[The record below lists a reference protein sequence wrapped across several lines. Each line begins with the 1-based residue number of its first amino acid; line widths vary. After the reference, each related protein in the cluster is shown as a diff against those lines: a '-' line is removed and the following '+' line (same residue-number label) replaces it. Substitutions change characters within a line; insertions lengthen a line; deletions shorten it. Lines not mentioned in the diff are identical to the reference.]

1 MKILIIIPTYNEREN
16 IKKLIP
22 AIKKVSRA
30 YHILI
35 VDDNST
41 DGTGLEV
48 KRFIRK
54 DKTIKLISR
63 SKKSGLGTAYVNGF
77 KYALKE
83 KYDLIFEMDADFSHD
98 PKYIPDFL
106 REIKNYDLV
115 IGSRYLNGVSVVNWP
130 ISRLILSQF
139 ANFYA
144 RFITGLPL
152 TDCTSGYKCYRRKV
166 IEEIDLNKIH
176 SDGYAF
182 QIEMHYKAWKKGFKI
197 KEIPIIFVD
206 RHSGTSKMS
215 RKVMLEAAIV
225 VWKLR
230 MGFYNK

>member
-1 MKILIIIPTYNEREN
+1 MKTLIIIPTYNERDN
-16 IKKLIP
+16 IRKLIP
-22 AIKKVSRA
+22 EIKRINKKVD
-30 YHILI
+30 ILVI
-35 VDDNST
+35 DDSSS
-41 DGTGLEV
+41 DGTADIV
-48 KRFIRK
+48 YNFSKK
-54 DKTIKLISR
+54 DKKIKLMKR
-63 SKKSGLGTAYVNGF
+63 PYKSGLGKAYIDGF
-77 KYALKE
+77 KYALQN

-106 REIKNYDLV
+106 KEIRNYDLV
-115 IGSRYLNGVSVVNWP
+115 IGSRYINGVSVVNWP
-130 ISRLILSQF
+130 ISRLVLSQF

-166 IEEIDLNKIH
+166 IEAIDLNKIH

-215 RKVMLEAAIV
+215 RKVVFEAAVV

-230 MGFYNK
+230 MGSSK

>member
-63 SKKSGLGTAYVNGF
+63 PSKTGLGTAYVDGF

-106 REIKNYDLV
+106 KEIKNYDLV

-130 ISRLILSQF
+130 ISRLILSKF

-152 TDCTSGYKCYRRKV
+152 TDSTSGYKCYRRKV

-230 MGFYNK
+230 LGFYNK